1 MRWPPGSCPSVEESS
16 AVIFKAILDA
26 APTSAVRLNPDV
38 PAELER
44 IINKALE
51 KDRNLRYQHART
63 DLQRLKRD
71 SEIGHRP
78 AASSG
83 TVAVRRPA
91 CGEMHEYSLADIRKL
106 AA

>member
-51 KDRNLRYQHART
+51 KDRNLRYQHAANGFATAEAGLRDRT
-63 DLQRLKRD
+63 
-71 SEIGHRP
+71 
-78 AASSG
+78 
-83 TVAVRRPA
+83 PA
-91 CGEMHEYSLADIRKL
+91 CGKLRHGSGTAPSLRRNARIQL
-106 AA
+106 GGHP

>member
-44 IINKALE
+44 VINKLWRKTAICVTST
-51 KDRNLRYQHART
+51 QRT